1 MKSLTD
7 TFELRNGSCIPC
19 IGFGTWQMPD
29 DDTGY
34 KAVRKALDA
43 GYRHIDTASI
53 YKNEETVGRAI
64 IDSGVPRSEIFL
76 TSKLWGDDYGYESTK
91 KAFEKSLELL
101 QTGYLDLYLMHWP
114 NPVKFRNNWKKNNAD
129 TWKAIEELYEEGRI
143 KSIGVSNFM
152 IHHLEE
158 LKKTASIMP
167 MVNQIKLCPG
177 DTKDELVSYCREN
190 GILVEAYSPLGTGKV
205 FKVPELIELASK
217 YNVTIAQLSI
227 RWSLQ
232 MGYLPLPKSVT
243 PEYIEN
249 NADVFGFEISDD
261 DTATIAGL
269 TNCCGVPRNPDEVPW

>member
-34 KAVRKALDA
+34 KAVRKALEA

-91 KAFEKSLELL
+91 RAFEKSLELL
-101 QTGYLDLYLMHWP
+101 HTGYLDLYLMHWP

-129 TWKAIEELYEEGRI
+129 TWKAIEELYEEGKI

-205 FKVPELIELASK
+205 FKVPELIDLASK
-217 YNVTIAQLSI
+217 YNVTVAQLSI

-243 PEYIEN
+243 PEYISN
-249 NADVFGFEISDD
+249 NADVFSFKISDD
-261 DTATIAGL
+261 DVNKIAGL

>member
-34 KAVRKALDA
+34 KSVRKALEA

-64 IDSGVPRSEIFL
+64 IDSGVPRSETFL

-101 QTGYLDLYLMHWP
+101 QTCYLDLYLMHWP

-129 TWKAIEELYEEGRI
+129 TWKAIEELYEEGKI
-143 KSIGVSNFM
+143 KAIGVSNFM

-205 FKVPELIELASK
+205 FKVPELIDLASK
-217 YNVTIAQLSI
+217 I
-227 RWSLQ
+227 
-232 MGYLPLPKSVT
+232 
-243 PEYIEN
+243 
-249 NADVFGFEISDD
+249 
-261 DTATIAGL
+261 
-269 TNCCGVPRNPDEVPW
+269 

>member
-34 KAVRKALDA
+34 KAVRKALEA

-91 KAFEKSLELL
+91 RAFEKSLELL
-101 QTGYLDLYLMHWP
+101 HTGYLDLYLMHWP

-129 TWKAIEELYEEGRI
+129 TWKAIEELYEEGKI

-243 PEYIEN
+243 PEYISN
-249 NADVFGFEISDD
+249 NADVFSFKISDD
-261 DTATIAGL
+261 DVNKIAGL

>member
-34 KAVRKALDA
+34 KSVRKALDA

-129 TWKAIEELYEEGRI
+129 TWRAIEELYKEGKI

-217 YNVTIAQLSI
+217 YNVSIAQLSI

-261 DTATIAGL
+261 DTATITGL

>member
-34 KAVRKALDA
+34 KSVRKALEA

-101 QTGYLDLYLMHWP
+101 QTCYLDLYLMHWP